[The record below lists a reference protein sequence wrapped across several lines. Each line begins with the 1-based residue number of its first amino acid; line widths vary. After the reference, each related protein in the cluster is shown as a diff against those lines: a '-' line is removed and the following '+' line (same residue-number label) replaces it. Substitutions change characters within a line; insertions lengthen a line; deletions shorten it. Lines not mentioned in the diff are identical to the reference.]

1 MKLSGGCHCG
11 AVRYSV
17 EGEPQH
23 VALCHCADCRKSAG
37 APMVSWAA
45 FAEDD
50 FTLEQGELTTFNSSG
65 QAMRSFC
72 PKCGTGIAYRN
83 EEYLPGIV
91 DLQSA
96 TLDDPGAL
104 PAGAHIQVA
113 ERIGWMESAH
123 ELPVFQRFP
132 GMPDA

>member
-1 MKLSGGCHCG
+1 MKLSGGCQCG

-23 VALCHCADCRKSAG
+23 VALCHCSDCRKGAG

-45 FAEDD
+45 FAEDQ
-50 FTLEQGELTTFNSSG
+50 FSLEQGELTTFNSSG
-65 QAMRSFC
+65 TALRSFC

-83 EEYLPGIV
+83 EAFLPGIV
-91 DLQSA
+91 DVQSA
-96 TLDDPGAL
+96 TLDDPDAL

-113 ERIGWMESAH
+113 ERIGWMETAH
-123 ELPVFQRFP
+123 DLPQFKRYP
-132 GMPDA
+132 GMPEG

>member
-1 MKLSGGCHCG
+1 MRLTGGCHCG

-23 VALCHCADCRKSAG
+23 VALCHCSDCRKSAG

-45 FAEDD
+45 FAEDQ
-50 FTLEQGELTTFNSSG
+50 FSLEQGELTTFNSSG
-65 QAMRSFC
+65 TTLRSFC

-83 EEYLPGIV
+83 AGYLPGIV
-91 DLQSA
+91 DIQSA
-96 TLDDPGAL
+96 TLDDPAAL

-113 ERIGWMESAH
+113 ERIGWMEAVH
-123 ELPVFQRFP
+123 ELPVFDRFP
-132 GMPDA
+132 GMGEE

>member
-1 MKLSGGCHCG
+1 MKLTGGCHCG

-23 VALCHCADCRKSAG
+23 VALCHCSDCRKSAG

-45 FAEDD
+45 FAEDQ
-50 FTLEQGELTTFNSSG
+50 FSLEQGELTTFNSSG
-65 QAMRSFC
+65 TALRSFC

-83 EEYLPGIV
+83 AEYLPGIV
-91 DLQSA
+91 DIQSA
-96 TLDDPGAL
+96 TLDDPAAL

-113 ERIGWMESAH
+113 ERIGWMEAVH
-123 ELPVFQRFP
+123 ELPVFDRFP
-132 GMPDA
+132 GMGEE

>member
-1 MKLSGGCHCG
+1 MKLTGGCQCG

-23 VALCHCADCRKSAG
+23 VALCHCADCRKSSG

-45 FAEDD
+45 FAEDQ
-50 FTLEQGELTTFNSSG
+50 FTLEQGELATFNSSG
-65 QAMRSFC
+65 SAMRSFC

-83 EEYLPGIV
+83 EEFLPGIV
-91 DLQSA
+91 DIQSA
-96 TLDDPGAL
+96 TFDDPDAL

-113 ERIGWMESAH
+113 ERIGWMETAH
-123 ELPVFQRFP
+123 DLPTFERFP
-132 GMPDA
+132 EMPE